1 MAQNPDESISY
12 EASLDTGRSCIKTQD
27 DTEGSKTPQEASR
40 GEIPQFL
47 RHFKALFSPFSE
59 VIQIVDSV
67 RTTNAQVMEQQEETS
82 NGREASSAPSR
93 LR

>member
-1 MAQNPDESISY
+1 MELGLDESTSY
-12 EASLDTGRSCIKTQD
+12 EAGMDTRRSCVKAQD
-27 DTEGSKTPQEASR
+27 DSTRSKTPEEASR

-82 NGREASSAPSR
+82 HGREASSAPSR
-93 LR
+93 PR

>member
-1 MAQNPDESISY
+1 MELGQDESTSY
-12 EASLDTGRSCIKTQD
+12 EAGMDTRRSCVEAQD
-27 DTEGSKTPQEASR
+27 DSTRSKTPEEASR

-82 NGREASSAPSR
+82 HGRKASSAPSR
-93 LR
+93 SG

>member
-1 MAQNPDESISY
+1 MELGPDESTSY
-12 EASLDTGRSCIKTQD
+12 EAGMDTRRSCVQTQD
-27 DTEGSKTPQEASR
+27 DSTRSETPQEASR

-67 RTTNAQVMEQQEETS
+67 RTTNAQVMEQEKETS

-93 LR
+93 PR

>member
-1 MAQNPDESISY
+1 MELGPDESTSY
-12 EASLDTGRSCIKTQD
+12 EAGMDTRRSCVQTQD
-27 DTEGSKTPQEASR
+27 DSTRSETPQEASR

-82 NGREASSAPSR
+82 DGREASSAPSR
-93 LR
+93 PR